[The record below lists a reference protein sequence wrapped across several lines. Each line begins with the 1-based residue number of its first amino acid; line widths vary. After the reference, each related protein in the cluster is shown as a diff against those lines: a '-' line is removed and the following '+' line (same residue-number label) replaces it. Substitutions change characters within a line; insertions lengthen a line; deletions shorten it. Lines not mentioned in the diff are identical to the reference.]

1 MLLAIAAHSQ
11 IAGWRWD
18 STLSAYQPLK
28 AEVSLHLLL
37 VAQVPTVGGKYKQTT
52 SSEIL
57 ANSGYCYVHHLR
69 TIDGDEER
77 YRTKPEIESGISHP
91 DARKA
96 AQWAHA
102 KLIPQLQLDQLL
114 EHEGPEPALRWG
126 KTPDGVLRS
135 FHLELIQ
142 DDKKELFGQ
151 PHHVHEDG
159 TIDQMPEQAK
169 VVDPLEIQEA
179 VVIKRNKQH
188 RLIGLLTELDISPT
202 RIILKGRKG
211 ANHTPMLVSAPGLR
225 IKKLHKLLTKARPE
239 PKQLA
244 SWRRLP
250 EQWVYIAKLSCSP
263 LVERK

>member
-1 MLLAIAAHSQ
+1 M
-11 IAGWRWD
+11 
-18 STLSAYQPLK
+18 
-28 AEVSLHLLL
+28 
-37 VAQVPTVGGKYKQTT
+37 PTVGGKYKQTT

-135 FHLELIQ
+135 FHLELNQ
-142 DDKKELFGQ
+142 DGTKELLGQ

-159 TIDQMPEQAK
+159 SIDQMPEQAK